1 MYYTDLKISGIN
13 DNKFWKNGK
22 PIFGNKNKGNKTI
35 VLKEGNEMITDD
47 GNLAQIFNEYFV
59 NIVPSLV
66 SLIFTRIM
74 IMYIMIILIT
84 SS

>member
-1 MYYTDLKISGIN
+1 MSEIN
-13 DNKFWKNGK
+13 DNKLWKNVK

-66 SLIFTRIM
+66 SLIFMRIM
-74 IMYIMIILIT
+74 IIYIMIILIT

>member
-1 MYYTDLKISGIN
+1 
-13 DNKFWKNGK
+13 
-22 PIFGNKNKGNKTI
+22 
-35 VLKEGNEMITDD
+35 MITDD
-47 GNLAQIFNEYFV
+47 GNLALIFNEYFV
-59 NIVPSLV
+59 NIVPNLV

>member
-1 MYYTDLKISGIN
+1 MSEIN
-13 DNKFWKNGK
+13 DNKLWKNVK
-22 PIFGNKNKGNKTI
+22 PIFENKNKGNKTI

-66 SLIFTRIM
+66 SLIFMRII

>member
-1 MYYTDLKISGIN
+1 MSEIN
-13 DNKFWKNGK
+13 DNKLWKNVK

-47 GNLAQIFNEYFV
+47 GNLAQIFNEYFA

-66 SLIFTRIM
+66 SLIFMRIM

>member
-1 MYYTDLKISGIN
+1 MSDIN
-13 DNKFWKNGK
+13 DNKFWKNVK
-22 PIFGNKNKGNKTI
+22 PIFGNKNKENKTI
-35 VLKEGNEMITDD
+35 VLKEGNEMIPDD
-47 GNLAQIFNEYFV
+47 GNLVQIFNEYFV

-74 IMYIMIILIT
+74 IMHIMIILIP

>member
-1 MYYTDLKISGIN
+1 MSEIN
-13 DNKFWKNGK
+13 DNKLWKNVK

-66 SLIFTRIM
+66 SLIFMRII

>member
-1 MYYTDLKISGIN
+1 MSEIN
-13 DNKFWKNGK
+13 DNKLWKHEK

-66 SLIFTRIM
+66 SLIFMRIM

>member
-1 MYYTDLKISGIN
+1 MSEIN
-13 DNKFWKNGK
+13 DNKLWKNVK

-66 SLIFTRIM
+66 SLIFMRIM